1 MASLQMT
8 PNCDMVDSPEG
19 WDAIQRDVDRLER
32 RAQGSF
38 MRWGVKGWSTA
49 LLKKDL
55 GVPVDAEIHK
65 ISYMQQ

>member
-1 MASLQMT
+1 LASLQMT

-49 LLKKDL
+49 LLKRT
-55 GVPVDAEIHK
+55 
-65 ISYMQQ
+65 